1 VSLICHRTERKWIVL
16 VTQVVWG
23 NLSNKKLNPIKKNME
38 SKPKNSFVQYL
49 IDRQKTEDKEV
60 NFSELIEEQL
70 LNLEDK
76 KSIKSFFDLILSNQ
90 IELGK
95 NKRFP
100 YDYTVKMAKNTGKD
114 KAVCILTCIE
124 LFNLYSKEIPITTNW
139 SDFENITGKHF
150 TEYGICKEIKKLK
163 LTPSEIKVLFK
174 TINGFLMGQHPVF
187 LNDMQLNPE
196 ELIDL
201 SLLLSDENNK
211 LLIHDLIRLQLDQDG
226 VSIRTTITQKTLSLI
241 GKQNQKLTIQTSSIT
256 KETLYEVIK
265 GEDLEEVNLQYNAE
279 IDATFTDFCSL
290 SNKISKNENLSI
302 LLYGAPGTGKTEF
315 AKQVTKSVNGILYQ
329 LNFPQ
334 IQSKFIG
341 ETEKNIRRVF
351 NAYKENWQK
360 SNEPIILLI
369 NEADGLMNKR
379 VAINTSNDAFANQ
392 AQTELLEQLEKFNG
406 ILIATTNLLG
416 NIDAAFYRRF
426 LFKIEIHAPDV
437 TSRTSFLKN
446 STIYHLLNNDQIALI
461 NSSSFTIAELKKM
474 EQKIN
479 LIQRIRK
486 VSAQDIDFLLI
497 NEGIANFRS
506 SSIGFVYK

>member
-1 VSLICHRTERKWIVL
+1 
-16 VTQVVWG
+16 
-23 NLSNKKLNPIKKNME
+23 
-38 SKPKNSFVQYL
+38 
-49 IDRQKTEDKEV
+49 
-60 NFSELIEEQL
+60 
-70 LNLEDK
+70 
-76 KSIKSFFDLILSNQ
+76 LILTNQ
-90 IELGK
+90 IELAK

-100 YDYTVKMAKNTGKD
+100 YDYTVRLARSNGKD
-114 KAVCILTCIE
+114 KPVGILKCIE
-124 LFNLYSKEIPITTNW
+124 LFNLYAKEISTTINW
-139 SDFENITGKHF
+139 NDFENITGKIF
-150 TEYGICKEIKKLK
+150 NGYGISKEIKKLN
-163 LTPSEIKVLFK
+163 LTSPEIKVLFK
-174 TINGFLMGQHPVF
+174 TINGFLLGQHPVF
-187 LNDMQLNPE
+187 LNDMQLIPE

-201 SLLLSDENNK
+201 SLMLSDENNK
-211 LLIHDLIRLQLDQDG
+211 LLLNDLIRLQLDQDG

-241 GKQNQKLTIQTSSIT
+241 GKQHQRISIQTPSIT

-265 GEDLEEVNLQYNAE
+265 GEDLQEVDLHYTAE

-290 SNKISKNENLSI
+290 SNKISKDENLSI

-315 AKQVTKSVNGILYQ
+315 AKQVTKSVNGTLYQ

-334 IQSKFIG
+334 IQSKWIG

-416 NIDAAFYRRF
+416 NIDVAFHRRF
-426 LFKIEIHAPDV
+426 LFKTEIHAPDV
-437 TSRTSFLKN
+437 TSRTNFLMN
-446 STIYHLLNNDQIALI
+446 STIYHLLNSDQIALL
-461 NSSSFTIAELKKM
+461 NSSFFSIAELKKM
-474 EQKIN
+474 EQKLN

-497 NEGIANFRS
+497 NEGVINTSKA
-506 SSIGFVYK
+506 IGYAINS

>member
-1 VSLICHRTERKWIVL
+1 MKC
-16 VTQVVWG
+16 
-23 NLSNKKLNPIKKNME
+23 KL
-38 SKPKNSFVQYL
+38 KNSFVQYL
-49 IDRQKTEDKEV
+49 IDSQKTADKEV

-90 IELGK
+90 IELIK

-100 YDYTVKMAKNTGKD
+100 YDYTVKLARNTGKD
-114 KAVCILTCIE
+114 KAVGILKCIE
-124 LFNLYSKEIPITTNW
+124 LFNLYSNEICATINW
-139 SDFENITGKHF
+139 NDFENITGKIF
-150 TEYGICKEIKKLK
+150 IGYGICKEIKKLN
-163 LTPSEIKVLFK
+163 LTSPEIKVLFK

-196 ELIDL
+196 ELIGF
-201 SLLLSDENNK
+201 SLWLSDENNK
-211 LLIHDLIRLQLDQDG
+211 LLLHDLIRVQLDQDG

-241 GKQNQKLTIQTSSIT
+241 GKQHQKLAIQTPSIT
-256 KETLYEVIK
+256 KETLFEVIK
-265 GEDLEEVNLQYNAE
+265 GEDLQEVNLQYTAE
-279 IDATFTDFCSL
+279 IDATFNDFCSL

-302 LLYGAPGTGKTEF
+302 LLYGEPGTGKTEF
-315 AKQVTKSVNGILYQ
+315 AKQVTKSVNGTLYQ

-334 IQSKFIG
+334 IQSKWIG

-369 NEADGLMNKR
+369 NEADGLINKR

-416 NIDAAFYRRF
+416 NIDAAFHRRF
-426 LFKIEIHAPDV
+426 LFKTKIHIPDL
-437 TSRTSFLKN
+437 TSRTNYLKN
-446 STIYHLLNNDQIALI
+446 STIYHLLNPDQIVLLH
-461 NSSSFTIAELKKM
+461 SSSFTIAELKKM

-486 VSAQDIDFLLI
+486 VSAQDIDVLLI
-497 NEGIANFRS
+497 NEEVIKNTSNA
-506 SSIGFVYK
+506 IGYTINS

>member
-1 VSLICHRTERKWIVL
+1 
-16 VTQVVWG
+16 
-23 NLSNKKLNPIKKNME
+23 ME
-38 SKPKNSFVQYL
+38 SKLKNSFVQYL

-114 KAVCILTCIE
+114 KAVGILTCIE

-187 LNDMQLNPE
+187 LNDMQLRAE
-196 ELIDL
+196 ELIHF

-211 LLIHDLIRLQLDQDG
+211 LIEQDLIRLQLDQDG
-226 VSIRTTITQKTLSLI
+226 VSIRTSITKKTLSLI
-241 GKQNQKLTIQTSSIT
+241 GNLKPNMELIIPSTT
-256 KETLYEVIK
+256 KDTLFEIIK
-265 GEDLEEVNLQYNAE
+265 GNNLERVNLQYTTE

-290 SNKISKNENLSI
+290 SKNISKNENLSI

-315 AKQVTKSVNGILYQ
+315 AKQVAKNVNGTLYQ
-329 LNFPQ
+329 LNFPH
-334 IQSKFIG
+334 IQSKWIG

-351 NAYKENWQK
+351 NLYR
-360 SNEPIILLI
+360 
-369 NEADGLMNKR
+369 EAVCN
-379 VAINTSNDAFANQ
+379 F
-392 AQTELLEQLEKFNG
+392 G
-406 ILIATTNLLG
+406 IL
-416 NIDAAFYRRF
+416 
-426 LFKIEIHAPDV
+426 
-437 TSRTSFLKN
+437 
-446 STIYHLLNNDQIALI
+446 
-461 NSSSFTIAELKKM
+461 SS
-474 EQKIN
+474 EQ
-479 LIQRIRK
+479 
-486 VSAQDIDFLLI
+486 
-497 NEGIANFRS
+497 
-506 SSIGFVYK
+506 